1 MEMPS
6 PFRAE
11 KDACLPGRPADEL
24 RALSLEDDDYITKS
38 YNILVLLARI
48 KAVLRRAGRASHFKE
63 EFFMSSNQFS

>member
-1 MEMPS
+1 M
-6 PFRAE
+6 
-11 KDACLPGRPADEL
+11 PGRPADEL